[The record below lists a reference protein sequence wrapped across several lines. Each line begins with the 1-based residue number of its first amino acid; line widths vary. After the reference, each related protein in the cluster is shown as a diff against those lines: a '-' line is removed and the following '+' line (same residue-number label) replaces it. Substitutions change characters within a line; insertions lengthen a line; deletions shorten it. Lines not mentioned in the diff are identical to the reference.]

1 MTVTQNRELL
11 RQQADE
17 EKANQL
23 WEQIFEDDSKICD
36 FLTKDITGVW
46 KQLFDTVGYISITI
60 GDEPENCSS
69 RVYKDHHREIVRLDK
84 DGTVEIIGKGSDYDW
99 ENAEAYNYCRP

>member
-17 EKANQL
+17 EKADQL

-69 RVYKDHHREIVRLDK
+69 RVYKIITVKLSALTKMALLRL
-84 DGTVEIIGKGSDYDW
+84 
-99 ENAEAYNYCRP
+99 